1 MKINFDDPN
10 EVFNSISPKLPK
22 WMALLFYKFEN
33 LQNEK
38 SLYYYTDM
46 QALVNGIIVPSPE
59 KGREICLWATK
70 YSHLNDRQ
78 ENKVGLNLLHK
89 MSGKNDSILNLYR
102 QSSDH
107 NHSISFSRNRDYLP
121 MWSMYGAQGG
131 GVMLEFDT
139 QALLKQYWIRLMP
152 CVYLGTDYFSKVS
165 KKLSSLNIDDDFEQL
180 DDRQKN
186 VAILMFAQ
194 MFISVVK
201 NSAFSYENEVRI
213 VEIGNPSFPDGIE
226 REEYY
231 RVKNGILVP
240 FMKEY
245 LPKSCLKAVWL
256 GPTANKELSKS
267 TLQSFLESRNI
278 AVTVKC
284 SSIPYRG

>member
-1 MKINFDDPN
+1 MHINFDDPN
-10 EVFNSISPKLPK
+10 EVFNSISPKLTK
-22 WMALLFYKFEN
+22 WITLLFYDFKK
-33 LQNEK
+33 LQGERN
-38 SLYYYTDM
+38 LYYYTDM

-59 KGREICLWATK
+59 KNREICLWATK
-70 YSHLNDRQ
+70 YSHLNDEQ
-78 ENKVGLNLLHK
+78 ENEAGLNLLCEMLGNNSSVMK
-89 MSGKNDSILNLYR
+89 LYR

-107 NHSISFSRNRDYLP
+107 NHSISFSRKGDYLP
-121 MWSMYGAQGG
+121 MWSMSGAQGG
-131 GVMLEFDT
+131 GIMLEFDI

-152 CVYLGTDYFSKVS
+152 CVYLGTDYCSKVS
-165 KKLSSLNIDDDFEQL
+165 KKISSLDIDDDFKQL

-201 NSAFSYENEVRI
+201 NSAFSYEDEVRI

-226 REEYY
+226 REECY
-231 RVKNGILVP
+231 RVKNGILIP

-256 GPTANKELSKS
+256 GPTANKELSMS

-278 AVTVKC
+278 VVTVKC